1 MLCEKCIVYKPVKF
15 STNLSNLLQTCQI
28 FYKPVKFSDGI
39 MVFLYTTVQVHK
51 VILLLITTIIITI
64 VIVIVLI
71 CFLKTCLQWQLHAVI
86 VFLSIGDPGLVDLAG
101 AVEPVVLLEF
111 AAEEQLVVAEP
122 DGSRGIA
129 LHLQVVDQLSPGC
142 VPLQGSGSTTCS
154 KLWLK
159 CKVNAAEMW

>member
-1 MLCEKCIVYKPVKF
+1 
-15 STNLSNLLQTCQI
+15 
-28 FYKPVKFSDGI
+28 

-51 VILLLITTIIITI
+51 VILLLITT
-64 VIVIVLI
+64 
-71 CFLKTCLQWQLHAVI
+71 
-86 VFLSIGDPGLVDLAG
+86 
-101 AVEPVVLLEF
+101 
-111 AAEEQLVVAEP
+111 
-122 DGSRGIA
+122 RGIA